1 MTNNEILRRIQHA
14 LNLKNAQ
21 IMKAFEQAEVTVAH
35 DKVANWLKDESD

>member
-21 IMKAFEQAEVTVAH
+21 IMKAFGQA
-35 DKVANWLKDESD
+35 

>member
-21 IMKAFEQAEVTVAH
+21 IMKAFE
-35 DKVANWLKDESD
+35 

>member
-21 IMKAFEQAEVTVAH
+21 IIKAIEQA
-35 DKVANWLKDESD
+35 D

>member
-21 IMKAFEQAEVTVAH
+21 IMKA
-35 DKVANWLKDESD
+35 